1 MNKPIMTN
9 FSADRICKVLG
20 EILTDKYGEKYGC
33 EITITA
39 TRKEPKSE
47 NTDNSQEGTA

>member
-47 NTDNSQEGTA
+47 NPDNNREETA